1 VRPALIEYA
10 AAVSDSQPSK
20 LYRLRGVVGR
30 WFGFAVFTG
39 MTVHT
44 ALAMPPLAGPAVA
57 VLRWG
62 LVTSLFALFTIAYL
76 RRPTAGALASRPVEI
91 ILPLVVIALPT
102 AQAGVPTFLNPW
114 MQDSGE
120 LRTVAMALF
129 RPVGPGIGDIAA
141 LTGMAIG
148 EGFCVYAM
156 LFLGRSFS
164 IMTEARNLVTGGPYR
179 FVRHPLYLGE
189 LVAVCSYS
197 MTRPS
202 PWGLGV
208 LLLFT
213 VLQCWRA
220 RVEERK
226 MLEHYPQYAALR
238 AQTGFLWPRFR
249 RRECSHEAAPRI

>member
-1 VRPALIEYA
+1 
-10 AAVSDSQPSK
+10 VSQSEPSK

-30 WFGFAVFTG
+30 WFGLAVFTG
-39 MTVHT
+39 MTVNT
-44 ALAMPPLAGPAVA
+44 ALAMPPLTGPAVA

-76 RRPTAGALASRPVEI
+76 RRPPASALASRPVEI
-91 ILPLVVIALPT
+91 LLPLVVVALPT
-102 AQAGVPTFLNPW
+102 AQADGPTYLYPL
-114 MQDSGE
+114 MRDSGE
-120 LRTVAMALF
+120 LLTVAQALF
-129 RPVGPGIGDIAA
+129 RPVGPGIGDIAS

-148 EGFCVYAM
+148 EAFAVYAM
-156 LFLGRSFS
+156 LYLGRSFS

-189 LVAVCSYS
+189 LVAVWSYS

-202 PWGLGV
+202 PWSLGV

-226 MLEHYPQYAALR
+226 MLEHYPQYAALLE
-238 AQTGFLWPRFR
+238 QTGFLWPRFYR
-249 RRECSHEAAPRI
+249 QDVNKETAPRN